1 MTALERSPA
10 PDPVTS
16 DPGPGTGPRAARVYR
31 SRFTDPVAWVTW
43 MFVVNF
49 LVQRISLPGLNI
61 PLTVPL
67 IVLWLLA
74 GWQLGLLAIEPRRTF
89 LWLIAAGASAFVV
102 LPQTLLVNNL
112 FISVNSWLF
121 WIVFWFPACFMFAD
135 RSRATFQRVLASV
148 TNIGVWLGA
157 VSTAF
162 LAVQFA
168 GMPYRDVVADL
179 VPARFLVA
187 GFNTAYPFFYGSPL
201 IKSNGWL
208 ALEPSFM
215 SFTLGLCVM
224 AGLLSGARVWKVA
237 VAGIGMLCTVAGS
250 GFAIV
255 LVGVLIMVLNRQY
268 YLLRRYLIPGAI
280 LAAITLPTAMGQ
292 QILARMTEGQSSNT
306 STALRTV
313 EPYLYLVPKWIDS
326 FPRVLFGG
334 GAGSSR
340 ELTAGAGVD
349 GLIVP
354 TIGKVFYDYG
364 VFAGALLLFVVLSCY
379 VRTPEPAIGYAVLA
393 SLMIIQP
400 PAQPLVVPAFLL
412 TTLFAPVAWRD
423 SRLDPLAGRLRRRR
437 WGRRAQPSGS

>member
-1 MTALERSPA
+1 MTSSATSSGSAAATALPA
-10 PDPVTS
+10 ARRYASRLSDPVT
-16 DPGPGTGPRAARVYR
+16 
-31 SRFTDPVAWVTW
+31 WVTW

-49 LVQRISLPGLNI
+49 LVQRISLPGLSI

-67 IVLWLLA
+67 IVLFLLA
-74 GWQLGLLAIEPRRTF
+74 GWRMGVLAIEPRRTF
-89 LWLIAAGASAFVV
+89 LWLVAAGASAFVV

-112 FISVNSWLF
+112 YISVNSWLF
-121 WIVFWFPACFMFAD
+121 WIVFWFPACFMFVD
-135 RSRATFQRVLASV
+135 RSRATFQRVMASV
-148 TNIGVWLGA
+148 ANVGVWLGG

-162 LAVQFA
+162 LAVQFV
-168 GMPYRDVVADL
+168 GIPYRDIVADV
-179 VPARFLVA
+179 VPARFLVS

-237 VAGIGMLCTVAGS
+237 VAGVGMLCTVAGS

-255 LVGVLIMVLNRQY
+255 LVGVLVMLLNRQFH
-268 YLLRRYLIPGAI
+268 LLRFYLIPGLL
-280 LAAITLPTAMGQ
+280 LAAITIPTSMGQ
-292 QILARMTEGQSSNT
+292 QLIARLGEGQSSNT

-313 EPYLYLVPKWIDS
+313 EPYLYLVPKWIES

-340 ELTAGAGVD
+340 ELTGGAGVD

-364 VFAGALLLFVVLSCY
+364 LFAGALLLFVVLACF

-393 SLMIIQP
+393 SMLIIQP

-412 TTLFAPVAWRD
+412 STLFAPVAWRD
-423 SRLDPLAGRLRRRR
+423 SRLDPLAGRVRRLRHLGRARV
-437 WGRRAQPSGS
+437 RRAS